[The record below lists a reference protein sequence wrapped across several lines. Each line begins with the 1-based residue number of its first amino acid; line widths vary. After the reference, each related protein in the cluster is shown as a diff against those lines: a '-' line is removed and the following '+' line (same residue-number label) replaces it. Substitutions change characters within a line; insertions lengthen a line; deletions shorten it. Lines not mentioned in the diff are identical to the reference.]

1 MEDYEAAN
9 DCKLLR
15 QPDLPMEVLKLH
27 TAIPGMEIENLRGM
41 TEELEELED
50 DVELEMLL
58 TDQHGVEER
67 ANSLD
72 VELDDE
78 KYMLVKVVME

>member
-1 MEDYEAAN
+1 MEDYETAN
-9 DCKLLR
+9 DYKLLR
-15 QPDLPMEVLKLH
+15 QPNPPMEVLKRH
-27 TAIPGMEIENLRGM
+27 IAISGMEIENLRGM
-41 TEELEELED
+41 AEELEELED

-72 VELDDE
+72 VELDKRE
-78 KYMLVKVVME
+78 VYVG